1 MPTRLS
7 LILVAVLAAGPVS
20 AQEVNLRN
28 ANLFYAQEDLR
39 VQRPGV
45 TLEIVRTYN
54 SRSNA
59 QGSFG
64 HGWST
69 NLDIICQEGPDGS
82 ILVTDADGFMLRYTL
97 EGEPKERLVERYV
110 DRIVEVKQA
119 QDQNAGSRRQ
129 ASYYNDMRVNLLE
142 NPELRA
148 NTGLLL
154 PDAWTDAQP
163 GSYLSF
169 DRGTERMTKK
179 PDGTYV
185 RVRSDGVRYMFDR
198 DGMLRNLVDAGG
210 RGIRLDY
217 DKAGRLS
224 KVSHSQGGTITLK
237 WNSAG
242 LISGLLDT
250 DGREVTY
257 KYNQPGDL
265 VGVVGPGSRQFAYVY
280 DDQHNLTASR
290 VADGSGF
297 QVNYDPQNDWVVAIK
312 QGEEISSYVWNLY
325 SDGHQVEITSK
336 NGETRSHRYFDA
348 EHRHVETL
356 PNGEEVA
363 TLLSECCDK
372 PLEVRNDSGVTR
384 YEYDRN
390 ARLLGVE
397 HPDGNKVRYAYH
409 PKWSKIIQA
418 MYSDGRRFMYSYNDF
433 GELVEAVAR
442 GGRSLRLSYG
452 QNGKVENIQEKGGGS
467 YRFVY
472 DRTGRPTEIRKGNE
486 GSLGIRYG
494 VMGEI
499 SGTEIREGDASRSSF
514 YADLREVLQLLEP
527 ATGEVQ

>member
-1 MPTRLS
+1 MRISPL
-7 LILVAVLAAGPVS
+7 LILVAVFTAGPVS

-28 ANLFYAQEDLR
+28 ANLYYEQEDLR

-59 QGSFG
+59 QGKFG

-82 ILVTDADGFMLRYTL
+82 ILVTDSDGFVLRYTL

-129 ASYYNDMRVNLLE
+129 ASHYEAMRVELLE
-142 NPELRA
+142 NPDVRVS
-148 NTGLLL
+148 TGTLL
-154 PDAWTDAQP
+154 PDAWIDAQP

-179 PDGTYV
+179 SDGTYV
-185 RVRSDGVRYMFDR
+185 RVRADGVRYMFDR
-198 DGMLRNLVDAGG
+198 HGVLRNLVDAGG

-224 KVSHSQGGTITLK
+224 KVSHTQGGTITLK
-237 WNSAG
+237 WSTDQRVV
-242 LISGLLDT
+242 GLLGT
-250 DGREVTY
+250 DGRKVEY
-257 KYNQPGDL
+257 SYGPSGDL
-265 VGVVGPGSRQFAYVY
+265 VGVVGPSTRQFAYVY
-280 DDQHNLTASR
+280 DDQHNLTACR

-297 QVNYDPQNDWVVAIK
+297 QVNYDSRNDWVVAVK
-312 QGEEISSYVWNLY
+312 KGGDVSAYSWRLH
-325 SDGHQVEITSK
+325 SDGHEVEITSQD
-336 NGETRSHRYFDA
+336 GETRGHRYFDLQ
-348 EHRHVETL
+348 HRHVETL
-356 PNGEEVA
+356 PSGEEIT

-372 PLEVRNDSGVTR
+372 PLEVRSAKGVTR
-384 YEYDRN
+384 YQYDRN

-397 HPDGNKVRYAYH
+397 HPDGKKVRYAYH

-418 MYSDGRRFMYSYNDF
+418 IYSDGRRFMYTYNDV

-442 GGRSLRLSYG
+442 GGRSLTLSYG
-452 QNGKVENIQEKGGGS
+452 QNGKVESIQERGGGA

-472 DRTGRPTEIRKGNE
+472 DGTGRPTEIQKGTA

-499 SGTEIREGDASRSSF
+499 TGTEVRSGDASRSAF
-514 YADLREVLQLLEP
+514 YSDLRDVLDLLEP